1 MRGLGRS
8 QGRKHVAQDG
18 GRREGA
24 TGKGTGRG
32 RDPRARADN
41 APGHACSYRLL
52 RQRFCSFSSRTCA
65 SNLIILK
72 TQDIINVV
80 KAELLSLLEGKEEE
94 LDPPTSPT
102 PTPPPWWNSGLLRAP
117 LLDAC
122 SLRAGWLSFL
132 PSFPSSLFLSNTQI
146 TAHSKLTLARAAL

>member
-8 QGRKHVAQDG
+8 QGRKCVAQDG

-32 RDPRARADN
+32 RDPRVRVDN

-52 RQRFCSFSSRTCA
+52 HQRFCSFSSRTCV

-72 TQDIINVV
+72 IQDILNLV

-94 LDPPTSPT
+94 ELDPLTSLT
-102 PTPPPWWNSGLLRAP
+102 PTPPSWWNSGLLRAP
-117 LLDAC
+117 LWMHA
-122 SLRAGWLSFL
+122 
-132 PSFPSSLFLSNTQI
+132 P
-146 TAHSKLTLARAAL
+146 